1 MGKREVT
8 VKVLLDDTDLKRG
21 TASIDRL
28 GQAIKNVGTSGNE
41 IKKVEDAAT
50 AAGSGLDALRS
61 AAGPIAAILTGIA
74 AAAAT
79 GAAVVVR
86 MAQEISHL
94 AKEFADYANVIGQ
107 AQSKSGLAAQTL
119 SALKIEV
126 ERTGGSFDNLVSGLE
141 NFQKT
146 IGNAANGSKNA
157 QEKLNRLG
165 IDGSKAAVNLDAAFK
180 QTLKTIYSL
189 PPGVGRTNAAMDA
202 FGESGSKLLPMI
214 DQFHGDIDGL
224 VKKMTELGVV
234 LSDEDVKAAQRFN
247 EAFSEI
253 QIQVRG
259 LAYTFGREFMD
270 PVSDILHEFNNLLK
284 ENKGG
289 IKEWAES
296 SANILTDLI
305 DHWKR
310 LSSAV
315 NQYRLDANNATPLSW
330 SSGLKGV
337 DEAIF
342 GKQLSDFVAKHP
354 MGGNELGET
363 SRLMIEEMNRRGAE
377 LRKNRAFGSAGF
389 DPYLAASEIGKT
401 KGLQKEPKA
410 SKPQLTDAQKQAQ
423 ELTRMLTDLNLQVQF
438 FGQRSEEASI
448 KQRLLKMGIFD
459 VNKAASEQ
467 AIALGKQL
475 DALAATAEKTKQA
488 AEAQKAFDDAMNA
501 IKSTGQDEQT
511 RAGGTLQELQQQLS
525 VKRELTDVEKQSI
538 ANIQERIIAQ
548 HQYEREAK
556 SDEQIS
562 KLIQELRV
570 QQNLTLEIYKQI
582 EAEQKK
588 IAAQNAGQGLIEE
601 LDNQIQQLNVELGI
615 SAELSTADA
624 TAKELQKGVYD
635 KLSEKTRA
643 IIEAKAAEVD
653 ALKQAAEAQA
663 EARRRYDET
672 VQSVRGFL
680 EILTESGRTMK
691 ERLGDAFKYIADKFR
706 QMLLDMAAQWLTSKI
721 FKSFFGGQTGGGT
734 GGSSSGSFSLGNIFG
749 GGSSGGGFGGI
760 GATGPFNPGYFSGGG
775 TGSSSG
781 GGFTV
786 NPDGT
791 ISLGPQSIGNTI
803 GLRGGGTFSTGGGSR
818 LAGTLG
824 LIGTGAGILGGA
836 IGGRVGG
843 VISGA
848 GQGLALGAAIGS
860 IIPGIG
866 TVIGAAVGAIAGG
879 LIGLFGGDKNRKQDK
894 KENVPALR
902 QGFVDAFKQLND
914 ILSGIRSLKIDPDEA
929 ISQASAIRAEMQS
942 GFGISFLSKKYKKQA
957 ASEIQQNLSRADS
970 IINEIRSAAEI
981 ARGAADRSKRI
992 LPEFAGGHYFADF
1005 FRPNGLIPGSF
1016 DGADNILA
1024 MISRG
1029 EMVINP
1035 RQQSMV
1041 RALAGFDVFAGA
1053 GIPNYPNAS
1062 TSPKLAT
1069 GGIAGTGLALA
1080 SVTPQINVQPNFT
1093 LELHGVHVED
1103 AVDAYLVSDKGVRTQ
1118 INVQKRIN
1126 TQKRTSS

>member
-548 HQYEREAK
+548 HQYEREVK

-601 LDNQIQQLNVELGI
+601 LDDQIQQLNVELGL

-624 TAKELQKGVYD
+624 TAKELQGKAYAD
-635 KLSEKTRA
+635 LDDKTRA
-643 IIEAKAAEVD
+643 SSLAKAK
-653 ALKQAAEAQA
+653 LRSTHSNRPLTAQA

-672 VQSVRGFL
+672 VDSVRGFL
-680 EILTESGRTMK
+680 SILTESGRTMK

-734 GGSSSGSFSLGNIFG
+734 TGGSSGGGFSLGNIFG
-749 GGSSGGGFGGI
+749 GGSSGGGIFSGSSNGGAVFHL
-760 GATGPFNPGYFSGGG
+760 GGSGTGGSGGG
-775 TGSSSG
+775 
-781 GGFTV
+781 V
-786 NPDGT
+786 
-791 ISLGPQSIGNTI
+791 IG
-803 GLRGGGTFSTGGGSR
+803 
-818 LAGTLG
+818 
-824 LIGTGAGILGGA
+824 
-836 IGGRVGG
+836 GG
-843 VISGA
+843 VISDPQSYWRDNIGSNWSGWDLQRRASRGDARPYRYRCRHSRWCDWRARRRCDLRSRAGTRSRSCDRLDHPGNRNGDRCCSRCHRWRVNWFIRRRQKSEA
-848 GQGLALGAAIGS
+848 GQKRECSGVE
-860 IIPGIG
+860 
-866 TVIGAAVGAIAGG
+866 T
-879 LIGLFGGDKNRKQDK
+879 R
-894 KENVPALR
+894 LR
-902 QGFVDAFKQLND
+902 
-914 ILSGIRSLKIDPDEA
+914 
-929 ISQASAIRAEMQS
+929 
-942 GFGISFLSKKYKKQA
+942 
-957 ASEIQQNLSRADS
+957 
-970 IINEIRSAAEI
+970 
-981 ARGAADRSKRI
+981 
-992 LPEFAGGHYFADF
+992 
-1005 FRPNGLIPGSF
+1005 
-1016 DGADNILA
+1016 
-1024 MISRG
+1024 
-1029 EMVINP
+1029 
-1035 RQQSMV
+1035 
-1041 RALAGFDVFAGA
+1041 
-1053 GIPNYPNAS
+1053 
-1062 TSPKLAT
+1062 
-1069 GGIAGTGLALA
+1069 
-1080 SVTPQINVQPNFT
+1080 
-1093 LELHGVHVED
+1093 
-1103 AVDAYLVSDKGVRTQ
+1103 
-1118 INVQKRIN
+1118 
-1126 TQKRTSS
+1126 